1 MTATAHKDSV
11 LIVEDEVSLRGALRD
26 KFIREEFLVYEAK
39 DGEEG
44 LSTALAYRPDVIL
57 LDMMMPRMDGMTML
71 ANLRSADSW
80 SEHVPVFV
88 LTNLGEDDKLA
99 MKGITDDMFAHYL
112 VKSNWSIDQIVGKVR
127 EAIAQSRA

>member
-1 MTATAHKDSV
+1 MATHAQKDSV

-26 KFIREEFLVYEAK
+26 KFAREGFTVHEAK

-44 LSTALAYRPDVIL
+44 LSTALAHRPDVVL
-57 LDMMMPRMDGMTML
+57 LDVMMPRMDGMTML

-80 SEHVPVFV
+80 SERVPVFV

-99 MKGITDDMFAHYL
+99 MKGIIDDAFAHYL
-112 VKSNWSIDQIVGKVR
+112 VKSNWSIDEIVEKVR
-127 EAIAQSRA
+127 EAIAKSRA